1 VIADRT
7 RTVWWGASL
16 AWALLTVVLLLMP
29 PSPEASGWLDLP
41 GADKLLHAGAFGLLA
56 LLLERATR
64 RPALTLLVTALYGVV
79 TELLQLAAAGRSA
92 DPFDALADLAGAA
105 LALAA
110 VTILRRSRGRQRVE

>member
-1 VIADRT
+1 VTRDRA

-16 AWALLTVVLLLMP
+16 AWALLTAVLLLLP
-29 PSPEASGWLDLP
+29 PSPDSSGWLDLP

-64 RPALTLLVTALYGVV
+64 RPALALLVATLYGVA
-79 TELLQLAAAGRSA
+79 TELLQLAVVGRSA

-110 VTILRRSRGRQRVE
+110 VTILRRPRRQQRVE